1 MKTNVLRGPL
11 IKSAIVLIIFSLLVY
26 LTAAHPGGNVW
37 SALGTIIVGI
47 FRTIQ
52 FAIGLLIGVAVC
64 LAVLI
69 GIFLGAVAIFDRSS
83 ASRMYEGLRHA
94 FADQMQALVVA
105 MAAEKKK
112 EPEQP
117 MIEEISSKLKSA
129 LDAAVISA
137 RRELATVRE
146 ELGSR
151 VKALSSRLSAVEES
165 MESAVTGEEM
175 EKVTADVEGV
185 NETVARLEEGLS
197 KVQAELAGLTAKL
210 DDLAPEKLL
219 GDLPERVA
227 AIEAREVPEPVDLG
241 PIEEKVTALRAEI
254 VEIRQSV
261 ESLVPAT
268 MEAPDVA
275 EKTAAKEDRKGKTS
289 REREEPESSDEHR
302 LFSYFDDPADRKKLA
317 DLVASTLKK
326 DMTYAQVINFLVE
339 QMGPELGQIIT
350 DHPSLAKDYIRQCR
364 RSA

>member
-11 IKSAIVLIIFSLLVY
+11 IKSAIVLVIFSLLVY
-26 LTAAHPGGNVW
+26 LTAAHPDGSVW

-52 FAIGLLIGVAVC
+52 FAIGLLIGVTVC
-64 LAVLI
+64 IAVLI

-83 ASRMYEGLRHA
+83 ASRMYEGLRQA
-94 FADQMQALVVA
+94 FAGQMQELVAA

-112 EPEQP
+112 EPDEP
-117 MIEEISSKLKSA
+117 MIEEISTKLKSA

-146 ELGSR
+146 ELGNR
-151 VKALSSRLSAVEES
+151 VKSLSSRVSAVEES
-165 MESAVTGEEM
+165 VQAVPTGEEM

-185 NETVARLEEGLS
+185 GESVKRLEEGL
-197 KVQAELAGLTAKL
+197 KQVQAEMAKLTAQ
-210 DDLAPEKLL
+210 LAEIAPDKLL
-219 GDLPERVA
+219 GDLPARLAALEERE
-227 AIEAREVPEPVDLG
+227 IPEAVDLN
-241 PIEEKVTALRAEI
+241 PLQEQVTALRAEI
-254 VEIRQSV
+254 VEIRQNL

-268 MEAPDVA
+268 MEAPQVTED
-275 EKTAAKEDRKGKTS
+275 TAPKKQAKAAPAKEERK
-289 REREEPESSDEHR
+289 ESDEHR
-302 LFSYFDDPADRKKLA
+302 LFSYFDDPADKKKLA

-326 DMTYAQVINFLVE
+326 DMTYAQVIDFLVE
-339 QMGPELGQIIT
+339 QMGPDLGQIIT

>member
-11 IKSAIVLIIFSLLVY
+11 IKSAIILIIFSLLVY
-26 LTAAHPGGNVW
+26 LTAAHPGGSVW
-37 SALGTIIVGI
+37 SALGTIIVGV

-52 FAIGLLIGVAVC
+52 FAIGLLIGVSVC
-64 LAVLI
+64 IAVLI

-83 ASRMYEGLRHA
+83 ASRMYEGLRQA
-94 FADQMQALVVA
+94 FAAQMQALVTA

-112 EPEQP
+112 ESEQP
-117 MIEEISSKLKSA
+117 MIEEISTRLKSA

-165 MESAVTGEEM
+165 VESAASGEEV
-175 EKVTADVEGV
+175 EKVASDVEGV
-185 NETVARLEEGLS
+185 SATVAGLEEGLG
-197 KVQAELAGLTAKL
+197 KVQAELAKLTAQL
-210 DDLAPEKLL
+210 AELAPEKLL
-219 GDLPERVA
+219 GDLPDRLA
-227 AIEAREVPEPVDLG
+227 ALEEREVPEAVDLE
-241 PIEEKVTALRAEI
+241 PLETQVTALRAEI

-261 ESLVPAT
+261 ESLVPAA
-268 MEAPDVA
+268 MEAPAVA
-275 EKTAAKEDRKGKTS
+275 EKAEGAKKETTSPAAKEDKG
-289 REREEPESSDEHR
+289 EEEHR
-302 LFSYFDDPADRKKLA
+302 LFSYFDNPDDKEKLA
-317 DLVASTLKK
+317 DLVTGTLKK
-326 DMTYAQVINFLVE
+326 DMTYAQVIDYLVE

-350 DHPSLAKDYIRQCR
+350 DHPSLAKDYIRQRR